1 MKGAK
6 IHRILIVEDHEV
18 FRLGIKELIDHESDL
33 SVCGEADDAAGALTL
48 LEELDPDMA
57 IVDITLR
64 NGNGMD
70 LIREIC
76 SKPRPPLVL
85 VLSMHDELLY
95 AERCLQAGAQG
106 YIMKQETSRSI
117 VKAIRHILGGN
128 IYVSEAVT
136 SSILRRVRSGGEAS
150 GRTPME
156 TLSDR
161 ELVVLRM
168 IGEGKATSEI
178 AASMNLSVSTIGT
191 YRERIKE
198 KLHLRNAAEL
208 VRFAVRWVEDGR

>member
-117 VKAIRHILGGN
+117 V
-128 IYVSEAVT
+128 
-136 SSILRRVRSGGEAS
+136 
-150 GRTPME
+150 
-156 TLSDR
+156 
-161 ELVVLRM
+161 
-168 IGEGKATSEI
+168 
-178 AASMNLSVSTIGT
+178 
-191 YRERIKE
+191 
-198 KLHLRNAAEL
+198 
-208 VRFAVRWVEDGR
+208 